1 MQVLGIRRTGKP
13 RRNVDEMHKPDKLH
27 ALLPRA
33 DFVLVSAPHTDA
45 SQHMIG
51 VRELAM
57 LKTGA
62 GFVNYSRA
70 NLVDYDALSARLA
83 AGKMS
88 AVLDVFDPEP
98 LPASSPL
105 WHTPNL
111 IITPHCSSDDRD
123 QYTPRTLD
131 LVFRNMKQF
140 IEGRPLMNRVSR
152 KYQY

>member
-13 RRNVDEMHKPDKLH
+13 RRNVDEMHKPEDLH
-27 ALLPRA
+27 TLLPRA
-33 DFVLVSAPHTDA
+33 DFVLVSAPHTEA
-45 SQHMIG
+45 SHHMIG
-51 VRELAM
+51 AYELAM
-57 LKTGA
+57 LKPGA
-62 GFVNYSRA
+62 GLVNYSRA
-70 NLVDYDALSARLA
+70 NLVDYDALGAKLT

-105 WHTPNL
+105 WHLPNL

-131 LVFRNMKQF
+131 LVFRNMKRF
-140 IEGRPLMNRVSR
+140 IASRPLVNRVSR
-152 KYQY
+152 KHQY

>member
-1 MQVLGIRRTGKP
+1 LNERRI
-13 RRNVDEMHKPDKLH
+13 HLH
-27 ALLPRA
+27 VENSA
-33 DFVLVSAPHTDA
+33 DVNEVFDISA
-45 SQHMIG
+45 SR
-51 VRELAM
+51 VR
-57 LKTGA
+57 
-62 GFVNYSRA
+62 
-70 NLVDYDALSARLA
+70 DALARHPEMAARVGQARRHAGARLA

-88 AVLDVFDPEP
+88 AVLDVFDPKP

-131 LVFRNMKQF
+131 LVFRNMKRF